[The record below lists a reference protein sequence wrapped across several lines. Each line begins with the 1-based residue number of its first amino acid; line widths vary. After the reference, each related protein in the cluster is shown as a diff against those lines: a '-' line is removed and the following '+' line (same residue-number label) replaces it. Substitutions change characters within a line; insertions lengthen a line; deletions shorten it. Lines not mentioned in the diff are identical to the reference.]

1 MSYGLQIVNESGYV
15 QIDENYANYSLVASG
30 YGTTG
35 TVVMAGM
42 DLTDCLVF
50 IRIPTNVWATTDGG
64 IDSGDRFV
72 IATTRGSSNFPFE
85 YRVYKYVMALPAT
98 TGYTLQVYRG
108 DGSLCFDGNRAQT
121 RVISVS
127 NYPVG
132 SGAVITIPSVGFNPW
147 VLANTMDFVKMVM
160 VNSSLSKWYTLGFR
174 VNTNFTIEV
183 GEVLMNTLPFGI
195 SVPVTNGNSTILV
208 AR

>member
-72 IATTRGSSNFPFE
+72 IATSYGSSNFAFE
-85 YRVYKYVMALPAT
+85 YRIYKYVMALPAT
-98 TGYTLQVYRG
+98 TGYTLQVYG
-108 DGSLCFDGNRAQT
+108 SDGSLCFDGNRAQT
-121 RVISVS
+121 RIASVS
-127 NYPVG
+127 NYSVG
-132 SGAVITIPSVGFNPW
+132 SGSTITIPSPGFNPW

-160 VNSSLSKWYTLGFR
+160 VNAYLSNWHTLGFR
-174 VNTNFTIEV
+174 VSSAFSVEV

-195 SVPVTNGNSTILV
+195 SVPVTNGNATILL

>member
-35 TVVMAGM
+35 TVVMADM

-72 IATTRGSSNFPFE
+72 IATRYGSGNFAFE
-85 YRVYKYVMALPAT
+85 YRIYKYVMALPAT
-98 TGYTLQVYRG
+98 TGYTLQVYG
-108 DGSLCFDGNRAQT
+108 SDGSLCFDGNRAQT
-121 RVISVS
+121 RIASVS

-132 SGAVITIPSVGFNPW
+132 SGATITIPSSGFNPW
-147 VLANTMDFVKMVM
+147 VLVNNMDFVKVAM
-160 VNSSLSKWYTLGFR
+160 VNASMSNWYTLGFR
-174 VNTNFTIEV
+174 VSASFDIDV
-183 GEVLMNTLPFGI
+183 GEVLMKTLPFGL
-195 SVPVTNGNSTILV
+195 SVPVTNGNSTILI